1 MLGVGA
7 PTNLLGVI
15 LVPNR
20 RGAGPDTVPD
30 RYAGLKSRSPRD
42 ALSFS
47 AVGGNIVPDAI
58 DAITGAGDLVS
69 FSRTRDGGACVV
81 CIVSDGVVV
90 KAYATD
96 CEELREALVAAT
108 EGALALP

>member
-1 MLGVGA
+1 M
-7 PTNLLGVI
+7 
-15 LVPNR
+15 PNR
-20 RGAGPDTVPD
+20 RGPGPDSVPD
-30 RYAGLKSRSPRD
+30 RYAGLKSRGARE

-47 AVGGNIVPDAI
+47 AIGGNIVQDAI

-81 CIVSDGVVV
+81 CIVSEGVVV

-96 CEELREALVAAT
+96 CEELRDALVAAT